1 MPGKADLFGECITDL
16 FRQTEDPQDDRFVCL
31 WSPCKSSRTFG
42 RVAELQRHYE
52 EQHVR
57 SKVFDCMAVGCPAK
71 GLKGLTRAD
80 KLAVH
85 LETHHSKNT
94 PLLCPAPQCSAGPFL
109 PALLFVHLHWHTRD
123 VRAQNHGQL
132 NCLAAMSFPCPVQ
145 SCNKNLGQG
154 DHDLEHHNMNTRM
167 RDALAILAAGYSPT
181 SGLPI
186 CPVCKDEL
194 TPVTWSSDSN
204 TQHFLS
210 HDWESLYAHR
220 SDILKVWI
228 LFGTIKDFQQ
238 VFEDILPLMHHRYQF
253 GLTG

>member
-1 MPGKADLFGECITDL
+1 MPGKADLFRERITDL
-16 FRQTEDPQDDRFVCL
+16 VRQTDDPQGYRLVCL
-31 WSPCKSSRTFG
+31 WSSCKSSRTFG
-42 RVAELQRHYE
+42 RVADLQRHYE

-94 PLLCPAPQCSAGPFL
+94 PLLCPVPQCSAGPFL
-109 PALLFVHLHWHTRD
+109 PALLFVHLHWHTHD
-123 VRAQNHGQL
+123 VRAQNHVQIS
-132 NCLAAMSFPCPVQ
+132 CLATMCFPCPVQ
-145 SCNKNLGQG
+145 GCNKNFGQG
-154 DHDLEHHNMNTRM
+154 RHHLEVHDMNTRM
-167 RDALAILAAGYSPT
+167 REASAILAAGYSPA

-186 CPVCKDEL
+186 CPVCNAKL
-194 TPVTWSSDSN
+194 TPVTWLSDFN

-220 SDILKVWI
+220 SDILQVWNN
-228 LFGTIKDFQQ
+228 FGTIKDFQQ
-238 VFEDILPLMHHRYQF
+238 VFEDILPAMHHRR
-253 GLTG
+253 